1 MKAEQNKQPAT
12 PLLGRKVFPDTTD
25 FSSRPSPLVQQP
37 AHEKTETRLEQ
48 KDSLSVPNGVQ
59 LESHRTRAERGE
71 ARVGYVRQEMK
82 PERLQPKIDH
92 VEAKITEKI
101 LPAQEGTRGER
112 AEIKVAQGMATL
124 TVDKAEGKS
133 SRHADRRR
141 ERHDRRVE
149 RQESSE
155 QEVPKPEHLEERRR
169 RDRHDKRLERQ
180 GSSEQEPPKQEQT
193 ERRRD
198 RHERRAEK
206 PESSEQ
212 ETPKIEPDKQVG

>member
-25 FSSRPSPLVQQP
+25 FSPRPSPLVQQP
-37 AHEKTETRLEQ
+37 VHEKSETKMEQ
-48 KDSLSVPNGVQ
+48 KDSLTVPNGVQ
-59 LESHRTRAERGE
+59 VESHRTRAERGE

-101 LPAQEGTRGER
+101 QPTQEGTRGER
-112 AEIKVAQGMATL
+112 AEKVAQGMATL
-124 TVDKAEGKS
+124 TVEKAEGKS
-133 SRHADRRR
+133 SRHGERRR
-141 ERHDRRVE
+141 ERHDRRLE

-155 QEVPKPEHLEERRR
+155 KEVPKPEHVEERKR

-180 GSSEQEPPKQEQT
+180 GSSEQETPKQEPT

-198 RHERRAEK
+198 RHEKRGDK
-206 PESSEQ
+206 QESSEQ
-212 ETPKIEPDKQVG
+212 ETPKIEPDRQGG